1 MKTATSRKESEQEKD
16 LLRINE
22 AAEYYGMSKQ
32 WFYNEIMN
40 KRIPA
45 YRLNRTLFVSKAEMN
60 DRIRGIKSVKKCKT
74 AGQGRADNG
83 EEKKC

>member
-1 MKTATSRKESEQEKD
+1 MKTAIARKESEQEKD

-22 AAEYYGMSKQ
+22 AAEYFGMSKQ

-45 YRLNRTLFVSKAEMN
+45 YRLNRTVFVSKAEMN
-60 DRIRGIKSVKKCKT
+60 DRIRGNKICRGNAKPPG
-74 AGQGRADNG
+74 ANPAA
-83 EEKKC
+83 

>member
-1 MKTATSRKESEQEKD
+1 MKTATSRKEPEQEKD

-60 DRIRGIKSVKKCKT
+60 DRIRGNKIC
-74 AGQGRADNG
+74 
-83 EEKKC
+83 